1 MAGVGDAVVHDS
13 AVAVDVVGHADDRNP
28 PHGLAPLE
36 WRGPSRGDVDDTRC
50 SSVMNA
56 WRFKYGSSV
65 PTTVVTMPPGTTTT
79 TALPTI
85 GNAAATTAVFYARA
99 A

>member
-1 MAGVGDAVVHDS
+1 MVALIRGLITRNADLAIHTS
-13 AVAVDVVGHADDRNP
+13 A
-28 PHGLAPLE
+28 
-36 WRGPSRGDVDDTRC
+36 
-50 SSVMNA
+50 
-56 WRFKYGSSV
+56 

-99 A
+99 ARLAQNEDADAPAVKRETGANDLHSFGSKIGRPKERAAQGSEV